1 MATRAPRQ
9 KMDQTKPIY
18 RVLEISYIDDQL
30 LDPESTAI
38 DPETDDYKPL
48 LITYEG
54 EPGYNLEPWNDVAKK
69 VYAKFHPEGLH
80 RRFDPIA
87 ELTHVRPGAPTA

>member
-1 MATRAPRQ
+1 MATRIPRA
-9 KMDQTKPIY
+9 KLDDTKPIY
-18 RVLEISYIDDQL
+18 RVLEKSYIDDVL
-30 LDPESTAI
+30 LDPELQPI

-54 EPGYNLEPWNDVAKK
+54 EPGYNLEPWNAAAKK

-87 ELTHVRPGAPTA
+87 ELTHVRPGAPSA